1 MYSFLARL
9 FEPICFHSLATGQEL
24 VGKEKEVLEIKI
36 DVRDA
41 VIRDLRASQARLNHK
56 LASQAHSAGTD
67 LPYEN

>member
-1 MYSFLARL
+1 M
-9 FEPICFHSLATGQEL
+9 
-24 VGKEKEVLEIKI
+24 GKEKEVLEIKI

-67 LPYEN
+67 LAYEKWFHDCEGMSSGIPSM